1 MILAVGT
8 TTLRGS
14 IEKFGFDLLEVPVSP
29 SMPRSAILARY
40 RQARPSLHLSLRLQL
55 EGTEPILTH
64 PDLERAKEAGPAAGA
79 LAIVIST
86 GPRFAPTE
94 ARRQDLADSVR
105 ALAGSARFVA
115 WEPRGVWQ
123 PAEAERWAEAAGA
136 VLVRDLTQADPPAG
150 EIAYTRIRQIG
161 VQSRITQGAIERLAE
176 GLSAQ
181 AEAYVV
187 VEGDG
192 ARALR
197 SRLTP
202 LLVGEG
208 LS

>member
-29 SMPRSAILARY
+29 SMPRSTILARY
-40 RQARPSLHLSLRLQL
+40 RQARPSLHLCLRLQL
-55 EGTEPILTH
+55 EGADTILTH
-64 PDLERAKEAGPAAGA
+64 PDLERAKEAGRVAGA
-79 LAIVIST
+79 LSIVLST

-105 ALAGSARFVA
+105 ALAGSARFIA

-136 VLVRDLTQADPPAG
+136 LLVRDLTQADPPPG
-150 EIAYTRIRQIG
+150 PVAYTRIRQLG
-161 VQSRITQGAIERLAE
+161 VHSRITQGAVDRLAE
-176 GLSAQ
+176 GLSSQ

-197 SRLTP
+197 GRLAP
-202 LLVGEG
+202 LLGGEG